1 MRSNT
6 YLVFDGNCREAMKF
20 YQRCLGGELQFV
32 PASEMPGGAPEGNPN
47 RIVHSMLRNGD
58 VVWMGM
64 DNQPGLPYRPGNN
77 FLININCGSVE
88 EINRVFAALALE
100 GKITMPLQ
108 ETFFADRFGMLTD
121 RFGISWI
128 LGLEKAGW
136 MPGKT
141 K

>member
-1 MRSNT
+1 
-6 YLVFDGNCREAMKF
+6 
-20 YQRCLGGELQFV
+20 
-32 PASEMPGGAPEGNPN
+32 
-47 RIVHSMLRNGD
+47 
-58 VVWMGM
+58 
-64 DNQPGLPYRPGNN
+64 
-77 FLININCGSVE
+77 LININCESAE
-88 EINRVFAALALE
+88 EIDRAFAALALE